1 MLPVALRELGR
12 KAEQRGQKAAATD
25 GPYVSLSHLTHAAVL
40 FNGWNLNQPGT
51 QAVHVRGLLSSSPS
65 PSLLLLLLLP
75 LFSYPAMH
83 AQSEAL
89 LLPLRDVAE

>member
-1 MLPVALRELGR
+1 
-12 KAEQRGQKAAATD
+12 
-25 GPYVSLSHLTHAAVL
+25 
-40 FNGWNLNQPGT
+40 
-51 QAVHVRGLLSSSPS
+51 LSSSPS
-65 PSLLLLLLLP
+65 LLLLLLLLLP